1 MNLRQISLA
10 LVLTG
15 LSSAA
20 ALAQAPQEQLID
32 PKTSP
37 SAVDSARAEAY
48 YNFTMGHI
56 YEQQYEA
63 TSSAEYATKAI
74 EAYKKAYALDP
85 KSQVI
90 GERLAEMYWKAQRIH
105 DAVAEAQDILKRDP
119 DNVQSR
125 RLLGRIYLRSLG
137 DVNAGNAQSETVSRA
152 IEQYR
157 EINRLDP
164 SDTESALWLARLYR
178 LKNEHDKAEQ
188 VLRSILR
195 TDPENEPAVEQLTQ
209 LLMDEGKSPEAVT
222 LLEGITARS
231 PSPVLLDLLGDAH
244 TQAHELS
251 KAEEAYRKAAEL
263 DPPEPSHQRGLGQ
276 TLLAEE
282 KYAEALKVYQKL
294 SDVMPDDSDVYLRI
308 AQIYRELHQLDK
320 AEENLVKARQYAPG
334 SLEVKYN
341 EAMLYQAQ
349 GRYEDA
355 IRVLSNAVTDI
366 KGQAPPPPSRR
377 RSLAILYQQ
386 LGQLYRDTQNYPA
399 SIYTFEELG
408 HLGEEEDRRARMMI
422 MDTYRAA
429 KDLPKAL
436 QTGKEALAK
445 YPADP
450 SIRTSNAL
458 LLGENG
464 QTEDAVKMLRAQ
476 LRGDAGDRETYL
488 NIAQVYERGRR
499 YKEAEQAA
507 RAAEVLPGQT
517 RENEMVWFL
526 LGAIYERQKF
536 FDKAEEQFKKVLAVN
551 PKNAPVLNYY
561 GYMLGDLGIRLD
573 EAETLVQQAL
583 KEDPYNGAY
592 LDSLGWIYFKENKL
606 GASESTL
613 RKAVE
618 RERHDATIH
627 SHLGDLYAKL
637 GRGDLA
643 AAEWEKSLMEWRRS
657 LPADIETDKVAE
669 LEKKLSQS
677 KHRVAQKSTASNP
690 KP

>member
-1 MNLRQISLA
+1 
-10 LVLTG
+10 
-15 LSSAA
+15 
-20 ALAQAPQEQLID
+20 
-32 PKTSP
+32 
-37 SAVDSARAEAY
+37 
-48 YNFTMGHI
+48 
-56 YEQQYEA
+56 
-63 TSSAEYATKAI
+63 
-74 EAYKKAYALDP
+74 
-85 KSQVI
+85 
-90 GERLAEMYWKAQRIH
+90 
-105 DAVAEAQDILKRDP
+105 
-119 DNVQSR
+119 
-125 RLLGRIYLRSLG
+125 
-137 DVNAGNAQSETVSRA
+137 
-152 IEQYR
+152 
-157 EINRLDP
+157 
-164 SDTESALWLARLYR
+164 
-178 LKNEHDKAEQ
+178 
-188 VLRSILR
+188 
-195 TDPENEPAVEQLTQ
+195 
-209 LLMDEGKSPEAVT
+209 MDEGKSAEAVT
-222 LLEGITARS
+222 LLEGITSHS
-231 PSPVLLDLLGDAH
+231 PSAVLLDLLGDAY
-244 TQAHELS
+244 TQTHELA
-251 KAEEAYRKAAEL
+251 KAEAAYRKAMEL
-263 DPPEPSHQRGLGQ
+263 DPSELSHQRGLGQ

-294 SDVMPDDSDVYLRI
+294 ADVMPDDADVYLRI

-334 SLEVKYN
+334 SLEVMYN

-355 IRVLSNAVTDI
+355 IRVLSDAVTGV
-366 KGQAPPPPSRR
+366 KGQSPALPSRR

-386 LGQLYRDTQNYPA
+386 LGQLYRDTQNYQA

-408 HLGEEEDRRARMMI
+408 RLGEEEDRRARMMI

-450 SIRTSNAL
+450 TIRTSHAL

-476 LRGDAGDRETYL
+476 LRGDTGDRETYL

-499 YKEAEQAA
+499 YKEAEEAA
-507 RAAEVLPGQT
+507 RAAEVLPGQP

-526 LGAIYERQKF
+526 LGAIYERQKL

-573 EAETLVQQAL
+573 EAEALVQKAL

-606 GASESTL
+606 TASETTL

-627 SHLGDLYAKL
+627 SHLGDLYAKM
-637 GRGDLA
+637 GRSELA
-643 AAEWEKSLMEWRRS
+643 AAEWEKSLGEWRRS
-657 LPADIETDKVAE
+657 LPADMEADKVSE

-677 KHRVAQKSTASNP
+677 KHRVAQKSTTSVA

>member
-606 GASESTL
+606 SASESTL

>member
-1 MNLRQISLA
+1 MNLRQIILSVL
-10 LVLTG
+10 LTG
-15 LSSAA
+15 ALGAA
-20 ALAQAPQEQLID
+20 AVAQAPQEQLIE
-32 PKTSP
+32 PKSVP
-37 SAVDSARAEAY
+37 YPNDSARADAY

-63 TSSAEYATKAI
+63 TSSADYATKAI

-105 DAVAEAQDILKRDP
+105 DAVAEAQEILKRDP

-137 DVNAGNAQSETVSRA
+137 DVSSSNGQPETVNRA

-188 VLRSILR
+188 VLRSILK
-195 TDPENEPAVEQLTQ
+195 TDPESEPTVEQLTQ
-209 LLMDEGKSPEAVT
+209 LLMDEGKSAEAVT
-222 LLEGITARS
+222 LLESITAHS
-231 PSPVLLDLLGDAH
+231 PSAVLLDLLGDAY
-244 TQAHELS
+244 TQTHELA
-251 KAEEAYRKAAEL
+251 KAEAAYRQAVDL
-263 DPPEPSHQRGLGQ
+263 DPSEPSHQRGLGQ

-282 KYAEALKVYQKL
+282 KYSEALKVYQKL

-320 AEENLVKARQYAPG
+320 AEANLVKARQYAPG
-334 SLEVKYN
+334 SLEVMYN

-366 KGQAPPPPSRR
+366 KGQSPTQPSRR

-386 LGQLYRDTQNYPA
+386 LGQLY
-399 SIYTFEELG
+399 
-408 HLGEEEDRRARMMI
+408 
-422 MDTYRAA
+422 
-429 KDLPKAL
+429 
-436 QTGKEALAK
+436 
-445 YPADP
+445 
-450 SIRTSNAL
+450 
-458 LLGENG
+458 
-464 QTEDAVKMLRAQ
+464 
-476 LRGDAGDRETYL
+476 
-488 NIAQVYERGRR
+488 ERGRR
-499 YKEAEQAA
+499 YKEAEDAA
-507 RAAEVLPGQT
+507 HAAEMLPGQP

-536 FDKAEEQFKKVLAVN
+536 FDKAEEQFKKVLSVN

-573 EAETLVQQAL
+573 EAEALVQQAL
-583 KEDPYNGAY
+583 KEDPFNGAY
-592 LDSLGWIYFKENKL
+592 LDSLGWIYFKESKF
-606 GASESTL
+606 GPSESTL

-627 SHLGDLYAKL
+627 SHPGDLYAKT

-643 AAEWEKSLMEWRRS
+643 AAEWEKSLVEWRRS
-657 LPADIETDKVAE
+657 LPADMETDKVAE
-669 LEKKLSQS
+669 LEKKISRS
-677 KHRVAQKSTASNP
+677 KHRVAQKSTTSDA